1 MRFNKTSFSE
11 CYHFFYQTRFALIR
25 TLFIWFYRFY
35 FFSWLQ
41 ILVMMIIVVII
52 AYYYCYYY
60 YYYCCCNWYFF
71 IFNSYNFCCPSFYYS
86 VFCLCINPIFLNL
99 KHMVQPKILQKRRI
113 SLLLKTGKIF
123 VLLRLFYAYM
133 FQI

>member
-1 MRFNKTSFSE
+1 MLP
-11 CYHFFYQTRFALIR
+11 FFYQTRFALIR
-25 TLFIWFYRFY
+25 TLFVWFYRFY
-35 FFSWLQ
+35 FFAWLQ
-41 ILVMMIIVVII
+41 ILVMIIIVVII
-52 AYYYCYYY
+52 ACYYCYYY
-60 YYYCCCNWYFF
+60 YYYYYDCCCNWYFF

-99 KHMVQPKILQKRRI
+99 KHMAQPNILQKRRI
-113 SLLLKTGKIF
+113 SLLLKRGKIF